1 MKNIENQKE
10 DSGISGHDEADITMD
25 NDEEIENDSDGNL
38 TPEEQLQQSITKAD
52 ENWDKYLRA
61 VAELENVRKRA
72 VRDVEKARKYAI
84 ESFAKELLVVID
96 SFEMA
101 TNSEDIELKDL
112 ISGNKSTL
120 QLLQSIL
127 EQFNVKTIDP
137 HGEPF
142 NAEYHEAMSMEVS
155 EKLEPGTVITVYQKG
170 YLLSDRLLRPAR
182 VVVSKE

>member
-1 MKNIENQKE
+1 MINIENQAE
-10 DSGISGHDEADITMD
+10 DSDASDHDDTDSKLD
-25 NDEEIENDSDGNL
+25 NDEEIGNESDEDL
-38 TPEEQLQQSITKAD
+38 SSDELLKKSIAKAD

-72 VRDVEKARKYAI
+72 ARDIDKARRFAI
-84 ESFAKELLVVID
+84 ESFTRELLVVID

-101 TNSEDIELKDL
+101 MESENIELKDL

-120 QLLQSIL
+120 QLLQSVL

-155 EKLEPGTVITVYQKG
+155 EKLEPGTVITVFQKG
-170 YLLSDRLLRPAR
+170 YLLNDRLLRPAR

>member
-1 MKNIENQKE
+1 MKNEISMIENLQAKFDDLKICNEILEVDSLDNSYVEILNDFIKMVE
-10 DSGISGHDEADITMD
+10 D
-25 NDEEIENDSDGNL
+25 
-38 TPEEQLQQSITKAD
+38 
-52 ENWDKYLRA
+52 
-61 VAELENVRKRA
+61 
-72 VRDVEKARKYAI
+72 
-84 ESFAKELLVVID
+84 F
-96 SFEMA
+96 
-101 TNSEDIELKDL
+101 ELKDL

-142 NAEYHEAMSMEVS
+142 NAEYHEAMSMETS

-170 YLLSDRLLRPAR
+170 YLLNDRLLRPAR

>member
-1 MKNIENQKE
+1 MKNIENQTE
-10 DSGISGHDEADITMD
+10 GSDISEHDEADCT
-25 NDEEIENDSDGNL
+25 IENEVEVGNDSEDDL
-38 TPEEQLQQSITKAD
+38 SLEEQLQQSMKKAD

-72 VRDVEKARKYAI
+72 VRDVDKARKYAV

-101 TNSEDIELKDL
+101 MSAEDIELKDL

-142 NAEYHEAMSMEVS
+142 NAEYHEAMSMETS
-155 EKLEPGTVITVYQKG
+155 EKLEPGTVITVFQKG
-170 YLLSDRLLRPAR
+170 YLLNGRLLRPAR

>member
-1 MKNIENQKE
+1 MKNIENQTEDSDIPEHDKE
-10 DSGISGHDEADITMD
+10 DSTID
-25 NDEEIENDSDGNL
+25 NDEEIENDSDDDL
-38 TPEEQLQQSITKAD
+38 TPEEQLQESIAKAD

-72 VRDVEKARKYAI
+72 VRDVEKARKYAV
-84 ESFAKELLVVID
+84 EGFAKELLVVID

-101 TNSEDIELKDL
+101 TGSEDIELKDL

-120 QLLQSIL
+120 QLLLNIL
-127 EQFNVKTIDP
+127 ELFKVKTIDP

-142 NAEYHEAMSMEVS
+142 DAEYHEAMSMEVS
-155 EKLEPGTVITVYQKG
+155 DKLEPGTVITVYQKG
-170 YLLSDRLLRPAR
+170 YLLNDRLLRPAR

>member
-1 MKNIENQKE
+1 MNSIENQTE
-10 DSGISGHDEADITMD
+10 DSDIPEHDEADSTID
-25 NDEEIENDSDGNL
+25 NEVEVENDSDGDL
-38 TPEEQLQQSITKAD
+38 TLEEQLNQSIAKAD

-72 VRDVEKARKYAI
+72 VRDVEKARKYAV

-101 TNSEDIELKDL
+101 MGSEDIELKDL
-112 ISGNKSTL
+112 VSGNKSTL
-120 QLLQSIL
+120 LLLQNIL
-127 EQFNVKTIDP
+127 EQFNVKIIDP

-142 NAEYHEAMSMEVS
+142 DAEYHEAMSMEVS

-170 YLLSDRLLRPAR
+170 YLLNDRLLRPAR

>member
-1 MKNIENQKE
+1 MKNTENQTE
-10 DSGISGHDEADITMD
+10 DSDIPEQDEADSTID
-25 NDEEIENDSDGNL
+25 NEVEVENDPDDDL
-38 TPEEQLQQSITKAD
+38 ALEEQLQQSMAKAD

-101 TNSEDIELKDL
+101 MGSEDIELKDL

-120 QLLQSIL
+120 QLLQNIL
-127 EQFNVKTIDP
+127 EQYNVKTIDTQ
-137 HGEPF
+137 GEPY
-142 NAEYHEAMSMEVS
+142 NAEYHEAMSMETS

-170 YLLSDRLLRPAR
+170 YLLNDRLLRPAR

>member
-1 MKNIENQKE
+1 MMNIENQKE
-10 DSGISGHDEADITMD
+10 DSDIPEHNETDSTID
-25 NDEEIENDSDGNL
+25 NDVEVENDSEDDL
-38 TPEEQLQQSITKAD
+38 TLEEQLNQSIAKAD

-72 VRDVEKARKYAI
+72 VRDVEKARKYAV

-101 TNSEDIELKDL
+101 MGSEDIELKDL

-120 QLLQSIL
+120 QLLQNIL

-170 YLLSDRLLRPAR
+170 YLLNDRLLRPAR

>member
-10 DSGISGHDEADITMD
+10 DSDISKHDETDDTID
-25 NDEEIENDSDGNL
+25 SGEEIENDSDDEQTL
-38 TPEEQLQQSITKAD
+38 EEQLEQSITKAN

-61 VAELENVRKRA
+61 IAELENFRKRA
-72 VRDVEKARKYAI
+72 TRDVEKARKYAV

-101 TNSEDIELKDL
+101 MNSEDIELKDL
-112 ISGNKSTL
+112 LSGNKSTL
-120 QLLQSIL
+120 QLLQNVL
-127 EQFNVKTIDP
+127 EQFSVKTIDP
-137 HGEPF
+137 QGEPF
-142 NAEYHEAMSMEVS
+142 DAEYHEAMSMEVS

-170 YLLSDRLLRPAR
+170 YLLNDRLLRPAR

>member
-1 MKNIENQKE
+1 MKNTKNQAENSVNPDHDDA
-10 DSGISGHDEADITMD
+10 DSTID
-25 NDEEIENDSDGNL
+25 NDEEIENNSDEDL
-38 TPEEQLQQSITKAD
+38 SPEEQLQMSIAKAD

-72 VRDVEKARKYAI
+72 SRDIEKARKYAI

-101 TNSEDIELKDL
+101 MGSEDIELKDL

-170 YLLSDRLLRPAR
+170 YLLNDRLLRPAR

>member
-1 MKNIENQKE
+1 MQ
-10 DSGISGHDEADITMD
+10 
-25 NDEEIENDSDGNL
+25 
-38 TPEEQLQQSITKAD
+38 
-52 ENWDKYLRA
+52 LRA
-61 VAELENVRKRA
+61 LQKNCWT
-72 VRDVEKARKYAI
+72 
-84 ESFAKELLVVID
+84 VID

-101 TNSEDIELKDL
+101 MSAEDIELKDL

-120 QLLQSIL
+120 QLLQTIL

-142 NAEYHEAMSMEVS
+142 NAEYHEAMSMETS

-170 YLLSDRLLRPAR
+170 YLLNDRLLRPAR